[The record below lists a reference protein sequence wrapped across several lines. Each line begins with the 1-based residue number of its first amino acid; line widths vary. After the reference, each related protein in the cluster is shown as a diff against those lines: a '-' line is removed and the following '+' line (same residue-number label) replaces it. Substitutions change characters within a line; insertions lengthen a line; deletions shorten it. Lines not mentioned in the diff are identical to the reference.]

1 MEYLYC
7 KNENYEDYSSG
18 RVLYG
23 GKGIPN
29 FPVRL
34 INEILVD
41 WNGGES
47 DSLDLMLEQ
56 LANTSDKEM
65 VLALSMD
72 KKQKIN
78 SKTWDVLKK
87 SEK

>member
-7 KNENYEDYSSG
+7 KNENFEDYSSG
-18 RVLYG
+18 RVLHG

-41 WNGGES
+41 WNDGES

-56 LANTSDKEM
+56 LANTSTKRWY
-65 VLALSMD
+65 LLFQWT

-78 SKTWDVLKK
+78 SKTWDVLEK